1 MFLRIFLIL
10 LLLCGCVSTW
20 HAPDDFLFVPVKSGG
35 YEIATWQKITNSTDE
50 IHIYIEGD
58 GRSFDSRGRPNYD
71 PTPRGTFLRNIATSD
86 NAANVV
92 YIARPCQFIMS
103 DSCTKSDWTDGRFS
117 QKIIDSMSG
126 AVKGIANGRPIIFI
140 GYSGGAMISGLI
152 IENTPELNVKNWI
165 TIAGVLNHAD
175 WTEYFGDT
183 PLSHSLDMD
192 DLPQVKQLHYAA
204 EKDEVVPLELTKKW
218 VGEENVIIIK
228 NATHDAFG
236 DFDIDFS
243 D

>member
-1 MFLRIFLIL
+1 M
-10 LLLCGCVSTW
+10 LLCGCGSTW
-20 HAPDDFLFVPVKSGG
+20 RASDDFLFVPIKSGG
-35 YEIATWQKITNSTDE
+35 YEIATWQKITNPKDD

-71 PTPRGTFLRNIATSD
+71 PTPRGTFLRDIATSD

-92 YIARPCQFIMS
+92 YMARPCQFIMS

-126 AVKGIANGRPIIFI
+126 AVKEISKDTPIILI

-152 IENTPELNVKNWI
+152 IENAPELNVKKWI

-183 PLSHSLDMD
+183 SLSYSLNLNE
-192 DLPQVKQLHYAA
+192 LPQVKQLHYVA
-204 EKDEVVPLELTKKW
+204 EKDAVVPPELTKKW
-218 VGEENVIIIK
+218 ARGQNIVIIK
-228 NATHDAFG
+228 NATHDDFG
-236 DFDIDFS
+236 DFSIDFTY
-243 D
+243 

>member
-1 MFLRIFLIL
+1 M
-10 LLLCGCVSTW
+10 LLCGCVSTW

-92 YIARPCQFIMS
+92 YMARPCQFIMS

-192 DLPQVKQLHYAA
+192 DLPQVKQLHYIA

>member
-1 MFLRIFLIL
+1 M
-10 LLLCGCVSTW
+10 LLCGCVSTW

-35 YEIATWQKITNSTDE
+35 YEIATWQKITNPKDD

-71 PTPRGTFLRNIATSD
+71 PTPRGTFLRDIATSD

-92 YIARPCQFIMS
+92 YMARPCQFIMS

-126 AVKGIANGRPIIFI
+126 AVKEISKDTPIILI

-152 IENTPELNVKNWI
+152 IENAPELNVKKWI

-183 PLSHSLDMD
+183 SLSYSLNLNE
-192 DLPQVKQLHYAA
+192 LPQVKQLHYVA
-204 EKDEVVPLELTKKW
+204 EKDAVVPPELTKKW
-218 VGEENVIIIK
+218 ARGQNIVIIK
-228 NATHDAFG
+228 NATHDDFG
-236 DFDIDFS
+236 DFSIDFTY
-243 D
+243 

>member
-92 YIARPCQFIMS
+92 YMARPCQFIMS

-126 AVKGIANGRPIIFI
+126 AVKGIANGRPIILM

-152 IENTPELNVKNWI
+152 IENTPELNVKKWI